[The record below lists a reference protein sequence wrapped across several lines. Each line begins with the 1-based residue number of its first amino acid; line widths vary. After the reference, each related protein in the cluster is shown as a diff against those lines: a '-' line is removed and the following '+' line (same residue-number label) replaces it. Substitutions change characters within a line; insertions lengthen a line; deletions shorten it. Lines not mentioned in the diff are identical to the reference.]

1 MADEL
6 GPGEKPKPKL
16 ATNKAEAKRD
26 QQDGLELLLAL
37 LATLGMRALW
47 DLGALGTEAKSI
59 ALNALIQE
67 TSSSLV
73 SLTRDLASKKI
84 TPRTWLIRM
93 RDILVAASSAG
104 ALLMTGRNEFDDD
117 EEDKWVSEINLQY
130 GYLVRF
136 FDEVRDGSQILNQGA
151 IGRADLY
158 ARAIWTTSWRVFA
171 ASWALAALRTGTKLQ
186 VLRHLA
192 AADHCRDCVEWA
204 ADGWVDADDA
214 DFHPI
219 GTSVCGARCLCS
231 LEFRLV
237 PITHEEV
244 AGG

>member
-6 GPGEKPKPKL
+6 GPGDKPKPKL

-26 QQDGLELLLAL
+26 QEDGLELLLAL
-37 LATLGMRALW
+37 LATLGLRAVW
-47 DLGALGTEAKSI
+47 DLQAMTDETKGRV
-59 ALNALIQE
+59 LNELIQE

-93 RDILVAASSAG
+93 RDILVAASAAG
-104 ALLMTGRNEFDDD
+104 ALLMLGRNQFDEDD
-117 EEDKWVSEINLQY
+117 EDSWVSEINLQY

-136 FDEVRDGSQILNQGA
+136 FDEVREGRQILNQGA
-151 IGRADLY
+151 IARSDLY
-158 ARAIWTTSWRVFA
+158 ARALWSTSWRVLTA
-171 ASWALAALRTGTKLQ
+171 AWATNAALNGKKLQ
-186 VLRHLA
+186 VLRVRA
-192 AADHCRDCVEWA
+192 ISDSCPDCVAWA
-204 ADGWVDADDA
+204 ADGWVDYDSE

-231 LEFRLV
+231 LEFRWV
-237 PITHEEV
+237 PINEEV
-244 AGG
+244 AGD